1 MSFLN
6 ISTSVPYYTTNN
18 VNSTLAM
25 ISGKLE
31 GIAKDMNEQNTSFYT
46 TTAISIVA
54 IIAPVIT
61 AMYLFWRQQNN
72 IRKDR
77 IRRSCDTILKELD
90 GTTDALIGDIRYFL
104 GKKSESPI
112 QTQHEIYYT
121 NKILNTDAYDS
132 ILYSGLF
139 SNISSDT
146 QHSLSNLYR
155 SAKQHNEIINYLN
168 QFEDLFLLS
177 GISESKE
184 RIYSD
189 KISNYKLQLT
199 VLEREILRYMELTKM
214 SINTEMEKIL

>member
-6 ISTSVPYYTTNN
+6 IPTSTTSHAKNN
-18 VNSTLAM
+18 LNSTLTQ
-25 ISGKLE
+25 IFGKLE
-31 GIAKDMNEQNTSFYT
+31 GIAKDLDKQNTSFYT
-46 TTAISIVA
+46 TTVISIVA

-61 AMYLFWRQQNN
+61 AMYFFWRQQNN

-77 IRRSCDTILKELD
+77 IRRSCGTILKELD

-112 QTQHEIYYT
+112 QTQQEIYYT

-146 QHSLSNLYR
+146 QHILSNLYR
-155 SAKQHNEIINYLN
+155 SVKQTQRNN
-168 QFEDLFLLS
+168 
-177 GISESKE
+177 
-184 RIYSD
+184 
-189 KISNYKLQLT
+189 
-199 VLEREILRYMELTKM
+199 
-214 SINTEMEKIL
+214 